1 LIAAIQINFKAV
13 LGAAACILG
22 VKFMTLMSTITIL
35 PTVFHN
41 HNFTNVLG
49 GEVCMWGEM
58 NNEYNVGTKVFP

>member
-1 LIAAIQINFKAV
+1 MDRYYLDCGYTNQFQGGSWCGGMHTWGEIYDFNV
-13 LGAAACILG
+13 
-22 VKFMTLMSTITIL
+22 
-35 PTVFHN
+35 HN

>member
-1 LIAAIQINFKAV
+1 MHTWGEIYDFNV
-13 LGAAACILG
+13 
-22 VKFMTLMSTITIL
+22 
-35 PTVFHN
+35 HN